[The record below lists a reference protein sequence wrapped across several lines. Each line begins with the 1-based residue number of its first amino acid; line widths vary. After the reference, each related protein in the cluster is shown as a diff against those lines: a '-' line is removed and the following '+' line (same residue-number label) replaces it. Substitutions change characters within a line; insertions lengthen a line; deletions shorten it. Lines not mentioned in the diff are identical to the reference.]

1 MLNKDHSGSIEVFKQ
16 AIGLGIAQ
24 TIHNNI
30 VLKYCEYNKNNN
42 VEKHNM
48 WDHQWVNYMLLVLY
62 SFIMT
67 ALICDKKCGDSTLT

>member
-48 WDHQWVNYMLLVLY
+48 WDHQ
-62 SFIMT
+62 
-67 ALICDKKCGDSTLT
+67 